1 MIDNVVDELEVTVE
15 ARQAAR
21 DFATALTRTAEF
33 KAFESASDTMQQ
45 DPVAQRALTD
55 FQAKQSA
62 AQTSNPSPA
71 EQAELNRLYQVFLD
85 VPSVA
90 ALLEAQADLQTL
102 CGQTAEYLSDRIGL
116 NYAAVCGSC
125 HCG

>member
-1 MIDNVVDELEVTVE
+1 MANAVVIAAEVTVE

-21 DFATALTRTAEF
+21 DFAAALTRTPQF
-33 KAFESASDTMQQ
+33 KAFELASDRMQQ
-45 DPVAQRALTD
+45 DA
-55 FQAKQSA
+55 A
-62 AQTSNPSPA
+62 AQEALAAFQHRQAAGSAGP
-71 EQAELNRLYQVFLD
+71 EGQAELGRLYQVFLD

-90 ALLEAQADLQTL
+90 ALLEAQTEVQALSREA
-102 CGQTAEYLSDRIGL
+102 AEHLSSRIGL